1 MENEMKRD
9 LQIEN
14 LKCGGCATTIT
25 HTLSKLPGVSN
36 VAVDV
41 DRSSVAFEANDRAFE
56 AASAKLDQLGYPV
69 AGSASGLHAAVATA
83 KSYVSCAVGR
93 FGPSS
98 AKT

>member
-1 MENEMKRD
+1 MKRVV
-9 LQIEN
+9 QIEN

-25 HTLSKLPGVSN
+25 QSLSHLPGVSN

-41 DRSSVAFEANDRAFE
+41 DHSAVSFDANDRAFDT
-56 AASAKLDQLGYPV
+56 ARAKLYQLGYPE
-69 AGSASGLHAAVATA
+69 AGTASGLHAAVATA

>member
-1 MENEMKRD
+1 VKRD

-25 HTLSKLPGVSN
+25 QSLSKLPGISN

-41 DRSSVAFEANDRAFE
+41 DSASVTFEANDSAFDT
-56 AASAKLDQLGYPV
+56 ARTKLDQLGYPV

-83 KSYVSCAVGR
+83 KSYLSCAVGR